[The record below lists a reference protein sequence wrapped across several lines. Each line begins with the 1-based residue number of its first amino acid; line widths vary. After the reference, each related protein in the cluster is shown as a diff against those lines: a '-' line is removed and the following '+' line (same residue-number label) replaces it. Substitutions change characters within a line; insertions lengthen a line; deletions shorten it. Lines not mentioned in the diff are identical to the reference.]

1 MSDFQEGIFDCNGVS
16 IRYVESG
23 VGEAIVIFSVTDGA
37 LFDEVAE
44 GLAARYRV
52 IVLGVPASGAG
63 KRQDF
68 AEHVSLALLARLGV
82 KSFSVIGISQ
92 NAAFAL
98 AQAVHTPAQVR
109 RLVLLSPPLAA
120 VQDPELGARLREVK
134 TPTLVLVGTRDRSG
148 SREAGRLCRESIP
161 TCHLLLVYEAGHA
174 IAADRREACLA
185 PIGEFLEQ
193 GEGFIV
199 SHESQLIRP

>member
-1 MSDFQEGIFDCNGVS
+1 MSDFQEGILDCNGVS

-23 VGEAIVIFSVTDGA
+23 AGEAVVIFSVSPDA

-44 GLAARYRV
+44 GLATRYRV
-52 IVLGVPASGAG
+52 IVLNVPVSGVG
-63 KRQDF
+63 KLQAC
-68 AEHVSLALLARLGV
+68 AEHVSQALAQLGV

-92 NAAFAL
+92 SAAFAL
-98 AQAVHTPAQVR
+98 AQVVYTPAQVH

-120 VQDPELGARLREVK
+120 VQHPELEARLGKVK
-134 TPTLVLVGTRDRSG
+134 APTLVLVGTRDRSG
-148 SREAGRLCRESIP
+148 SREAGRLCRERIP

-174 IAADRREACLA
+174 IAVDRREACLS
-185 PIGEFLEQ
+185 PISEFLEQ

>member
-1 MSDFQEGIFDCNGVS
+1 MSDFQEGILDCNGVS

-23 VGEAIVIFSVTDGA
+23 AGETVVIFSASDEA
-37 LFDEVAE
+37 WSDEVAV
-44 GLAARYRV
+44 GLAVRYRDM
-52 IVLGVPASGAG
+52 VLDVPASGVG
-63 KRQDF
+63 KLQDF
-68 AEHVSLALLARLGV
+68 AVHVSQALARLGV

-92 NAAFAL
+92 SAAFAL

-120 VQDPELGARLREVK
+120 VQHPELGAKLREVK
-134 TPTLVLVGTRDRSG
+134 APTLVLVGTRDRSG
-148 SREAGRLCRESIP
+148 SREAGRLCRESIS

-174 IAADRREACLA
+174 IAVDRREACLS

-199 SHESQLIRP
+199 SHDSQLIRP